1 MNVPDNYDMW
11 LIYEAEIERQI
22 RREAKEENGDT
33 DETE

>member
-11 LIYEAEIERQI
+11 LIHEAEIER
-22 RREAKEENGDT
+22 RAKREKEEESEDT

>member
-11 LIYEAEIERQI
+11 LIHEAELER
-22 RREAKEENGDT
+22 RAKSEDESEDT